1 MEQIK
6 TRQSILSK
14 DFRVTEIFGP
24 VFQGESKYTGVPSVF
39 LRLFGCNFQCGGFG
53 MKQGE
58 LSNERNQINPD
69 DYDRLED
76 LPLVSTG
83 CDSYPAW
90 DVRFK
95 KFSKWYSVDELA
107 TALTANLPNGWGDTH
122 LVITGGEPLL
132 GWQSRYK
139 DLLSHPKMVDLRY
152 ITFETNT
159 TQVLSKDLALYLGTR
174 FDERKVFFS
183 MSAKLPHSG
192 HGFDETI
199 KPEVVDSFRYFD
211 RAFKFVA
218 KEPGDMDVI
227 ASMLQQYGKT
237 AEGIPV
243 YVMSLG
249 GTLEEHNKYKTE
261 VANAALERG
270 WRYSDRLH
278 VQLYGNTWA
287 V

>member
-1 MEQIK
+1 M
-6 TRQSILSK
+6 SK

-24 VFQGESKYTGVPSVF
+24 VFQGESKWTGVPSVF

-53 MKQGE
+53 MKHGQ
-58 LSNERNQINPD
+58 LSNERNEINPA
-69 DYDRLED
+69 DYDKLED

-95 KFSKWYSVDELA
+95 KFSKWYSTDELA
-107 TALTANLPNGWGDTH
+107 EALTANLPNGWGDTH

-132 GWQSRYK
+132 GWQRVYPE
-139 DLLSHPKMVDLRY
+139 LLDHPKMASLKY

-159 TQVLSKDLALYLGTR
+159 TQMLTDDFKYYLGSR
-174 FDERKVFFS
+174 FIENNVFFS

-192 HGFDETI
+192 HGFDETV
-199 KPEVVDSFRYFD
+199 KPLVVESFTGFD

-218 KEPGDMDVI
+218 KEPDDMDAI
-227 ASMLQQYGKT
+227 SYMLGLYGNAAKNV
-237 AEGIPV
+237 PV

-249 GTLEEHNKYKTE
+249 GTLEEHNKYKVD
-261 VANAALERG
+261 VANAALARG